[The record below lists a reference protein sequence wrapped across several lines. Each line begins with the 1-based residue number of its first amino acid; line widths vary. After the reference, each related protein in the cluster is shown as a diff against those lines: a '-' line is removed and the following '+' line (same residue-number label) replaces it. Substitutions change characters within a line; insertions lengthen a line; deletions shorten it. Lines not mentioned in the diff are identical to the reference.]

1 VFGLWAKENHVE
13 LQGRKLLKSEVDK
26 NEGALIVHFL
36 SGVNRIVYNI
46 ELFTSTTIFFARETD
61 KISESHD
68 QKLTGWARSNPSTPA
83 SLPALKNNSL
93 AVRGNG

>member
-36 SGVNRIVYNI
+36 SGVNRIVYNNI
-46 ELFTSTTIFFARETD
+46 ELFTT
-61 KISESHD
+61 
-68 QKLTGWARSNPSTPA
+68 
-83 SLPALKNNSL
+83 
-93 AVRGNG
+93 